1 MGWDNI
7 VSGVAADDPEAILQL
22 VALKYGVEKLE
33 EWSDENK
40 IFYINV
46 VQTLM
51 DYYSRQGMKAQ
62 EEELLMDAIELCKK
76 KEGSDNTH
84 YTRALYRLMA
94 LHYNGLGDTNSALEL
109 ALNVQ
114 ALHQSAQDYGFS
126 YAALLYD
133 IGTYYFSDGNVDE
146 AEQYVASALTL
157 YHQLAQDSS
166 FVRSP
171 SYVNCYS
178 QALIAYGMI
187 LEKLGQYDDAIVAFR
202 TVMLGSPQNSPNS
215 PYMVAQNNLSIVL
228 IKLGRYAEARRLLNS
243 TKATS
248 LHFSASKYS
257 NLAILDYLTNDTQS
271 ALDDLGNYNI
281 NQILQ
286 ILTMVST
293 FSESDRIAYLQETG
307 SELVFLNNL
316 LSSRFPLLAS
326 LGFDA
331 CLFAR
336 SVSMSIDKTIK
347 DEVKAGAMPGGD
359 SIRARLNYLHSIA
372 VKKGITD
379 EQRDSIAQEI
389 IEGEKTLMRSD
400 SLIGKTIYGNVGSIS
415 DITERLHA
423 GEAAVMFCYLPEIG
437 DSLKTTMNFG
447 AYVVLPYSDSPQLVK
462 LCDMQTLEDMSL
474 NMNPTE
480 ESVSDLYSKKKA
492 HGLYTMLWKPL
503 ESLLKDA
510 NCVYYSTCGSLNL
523 LNHEA
528 LVDDKGRRQGFSRK
542 MVCLSSP
549 NLVGRMSAPIS
560 GKNLS
565 DITLFGAPD
574 FNLSPADM
582 ENLSEQYSQFSGKKM
597 ADDISALRGE
607 LMRSGWSL
615 LPGTKA
621 EIDAICAKLQ
631 AKNMEAK
638 RYIGTAATE
647 EALKALSGH
656 SPQVLHIATH
666 GFAITTQQQYEKSGY
681 AQAIEAINERS
692 LYMQWSGLVLA
703 GGNNTWLGKAVPV
716 DVEDGILTAD
726 EISHLDLSGTKLVVL
741 SACDTGLGH
750 IDPLE
755 GVLGLQRAFK
765 QAGVES
771 ILMTLWKIPDSTTAM
786 FMEKFYERLLDGD
799 TVRQAVK
806 AAQQH
811 LISNGASDPFYWAAF
826 TVLD

>member
-7 VSGVAADDPEAILQL
+7 VSGVSADDPEAILQL
-22 VALKYGVEKLE
+22 VTLKYGVEKLE

-40 IFYINV
+40 SFYMEV
-46 VQTLM
+46 VRLLRG
-51 DYYSRQGMKAQ
+51 YYSRQGMPAQ
-62 EEELLMDAIELCKK
+62 QAELLDGAIELIKK
-76 KEGSDNTH
+76 KDGRENSS
-84 YTRALYRLMA
+84 YTRELYRLAA
-94 LHYNGLGDTNSALEL
+94 LYYYELGDKNGALEV
-109 ALNVQ
+109 ALNVR
-114 ALHQSAQDYGFS
+114 AMYQSAQDYGFD
-126 YAALLYD
+126 YANLLHD
-133 IGTYYFSDGNVDE
+133 IGLYYLGVGNVDY
-146 AEQYVASALTL
+146 AEQYVASAINL
-157 YHQLAQDSS
+157 YHDLAQDSS
-166 FVRSP
+166 FVKP
-171 SYVNCYS
+171 ASYADCYS
-178 QALIAYGMI
+178 QSLNTYGMI
-187 LEKLGQYDDAIVAFR
+187 LEKQKHYDEAIEVLKA
-202 TVMLGSPQNSPNS
+202 VMSNTTPGSPNS
-215 PYMVAQNNLSIVL
+215 LYMVVRNNLATVL
-228 IKLGRYAEARRLLNS
+228 LKLGRYGEARRLLNS
-243 TKATS
+243 TEAAS
-248 LHFSASKYS
+248 LGFAVAKYS
-257 NLAILDYLTNDTQS
+257 NLAILDYLTNDAKS
-271 ALDDLGNYNI
+271 APVNLKNYNLSQCM
-281 NQILQ
+281 QILG
-286 ILTMVST
+286 VAAAY
-293 FSESDRIAYLQETG
+293 SESERIAYLPNMA
-307 SELVFLNNL
+307 SDLDFINNML
-316 LSSRFPLLAS
+316 AYRFPALAAV
-326 LGFDA
+326 GFDGS
-331 CLFAR
+331 LFAR
-336 SVSMSIDKTIK
+336 SVGMAVDKAVK
-347 DEVKAGAMPGGD
+347 DVVKTGGD
-359 SIRARLNYLHSIA
+359 SISAHLNYLHGMM
-372 VKKGITD
+372 VKKGLAD
-379 EQRDSIAQEI
+379 EQRASIAQEI
-389 IEGEKTLMRSD
+389 IAGENTLMRS
-400 SLIGKTIYGNVGSIS
+400 SPQMGKKIYGNMGNIS
-415 DITERLHA
+415 DITERLRQ
-423 GEAAVMFCYLPEIG
+423 GEAVVMFCYLPEMG
-437 DSLKTTMNFG
+437 DSLSSTMNFG
-447 AYVVLPYSDSPQLVK
+447 AYVVLPHSDSPQLVR
-462 LCDMQTLEDMSL
+462 LCDARVLEKLLL
-474 NMNPTE
+474 NMSP
-480 ESVSDLYSKKKA
+480 SVDFVSDLYSKKKA

-582 ENLSEQYSQFSGKKM
+582 ENLSSQYSQFSGQKV
-597 ADDISALRGE
+597 ADDISVLRGE

-621 EIDAICAKLQ
+621 EIDAICTKLQ
-631 AKNMEAK
+631 AKHVEAK

-681 AQAIEAINERS
+681 AQATEAINERS

-703 GGNNTWLGKAVPV
+703 GGNNTWLGKDVPA

-726 EISHLDLSGTKLVVL
+726 EISRLDLSGTKLVVL

-786 FMEKFYERLLDGD
+786 FMEKFYERLLAGD

-811 LISNGASDPFYWAAF
+811 LIAGGASDPFYWAAF